1 MYVELEARQCLSGMC
16 LEPMEVC
23 HPRCQKTPVR
33 SLGRIPSDIL
43 RPSRSSWGR
52 PLSMQEMLRLEAK
65 RCAST
70 PPQFIIIISS
80 ESIKLQHNP
89 DDKRYDRTAMR
100 VVRGA
105 RPRASA

>member
-1 MYVELEARQCLSGMC
+1 
-16 LEPMEVC
+16 
-23 HPRCQKTPVR
+23 
-33 SLGRIPSDIL
+33 
-43 RPSRSSWGR
+43 
-52 PLSMQEMLRLEAK
+52 MQEMLRLEAK